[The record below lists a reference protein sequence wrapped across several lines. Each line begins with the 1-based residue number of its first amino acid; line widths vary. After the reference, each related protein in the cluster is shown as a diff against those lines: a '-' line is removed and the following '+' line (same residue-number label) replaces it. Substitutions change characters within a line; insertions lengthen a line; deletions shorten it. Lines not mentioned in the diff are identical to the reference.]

1 MKSTKNLKLNLPE
14 PNDSVRVLE
23 NITENFEKIDAF
35 LELMTP
41 QEAIAIVEKYKAK
54 EWLDERNV
62 SKLGY
67 S

>member
-41 QEAIAIVEKYKAK
+41 QEMVALVEKYKAK
-54 EWLDERNV
+54 E
-62 SKLGY
+62 
-67 S
+67 